1 MLSTIRSKLI
11 FGIVFLLML
20 LSVTA
25 AAGLFYVFKLD
36 TSIRNLSEDIA
47 PTIENTDDMIASL
60 WERGKVANEIM
71 ASESKEE
78 VKTLHDQFKPLN
90 DVFTT
95 SYDALK
101 PLISGD
107 EVRIASEA
115 VAADALLK
123 KNIERMYEAH
133 YAELEEEEKA
143 KRLLNNF
150 DEIGGQL
157 ITALDE
163 FAIENEAEM
172 AKAED
177 KGDMLATQYG
187 ATASDVNDV
196 LGELFERDYP
206 VVEAAL
212 KLQRYVI
219 EMQDTAGEYLAEEDA
234 TKLPAIRK
242 NFDALAVEVVSL
254 MAVLEEL
261 AESDEDKQDAID
273 LKNNFAK
280 WQVFALDD
288 EQLFDT
294 YRDQLEQEVLADNY
308 TEELEANI
316 TAADGY
322 LEQLAASA
330 DAIADTADE
339 QATVAVQTAVTM
351 VATFWVVALL
361 FGVMTTF
368 VLIRAIIKPV
378 DALLERLNDIAQ
390 GDGDLTQRVDDSG
403 KDEIAALGKAFN
415 GFVIKIQT
423 LVSQI
428 ATESGTL
435 NTAIGSISELSAR
448 VADRV
453 EVQSEEVESVVSS
466 IYQVNDAADS
476 ISSNAQNCS
485 EASRSASND
494 GESARQVVQQAVTS
508 VQGLAK
514 DIDLS
519 SSVIDQLNTEVARIV
534 SVLGVI
540 RDIAEQTNLLALNA
554 AIEAARAGEQGR
566 GFAVVADEV
575 RTLASR
581 TQNSTNE
588 IQGMIDS
595 LKKGA
600 DDAVESMRRSKTGGE
615 STVEYAQNAGDAL
628 ERITQ
633 AINNLNMMNEQI
645 ATAAEEQRAV
655 VNSANTS
662 ARNVKEVVE
671 ESRVAAKEN
680 LTYTQD
686 MRASLGKLSAL
697 VGQFR
702 V

>member
-11 FGIVFLLML
+11 SGIVLLLIL

-25 AAGLFYVFKLD
+25 GAGLFYVFKLD
-36 TSIRNLSEDIA
+36 LSIRSLSEDVT

-78 VKTLHDQFKPLN
+78 IKQLYEQFGPLN
-90 DVFTT
+90 NVFAE
-95 SYDALK
+95 SHEALK
-101 PLISGD
+101 GLLSGD
-107 EVRIASEA
+107 EVRMASEA
-115 VAADALLK
+115 DKANVSLNEYVQL
-123 KNIERMYEAH
+123 MYEAH

-143 KRLLNNF
+143 KRLLGDF
-150 DEIGGQL
+150 DQVGGLL
-157 ITALDE
+157 ISALDE
-163 FAIENEAEM
+163 FATENEAEM
-172 AKAED
+172 AKAEAR
-177 KGDMLATQYG
+177 GDALAVQFG
-187 ATASDVNDV
+187 ATAGDVNDV

-234 TKLPAIRK
+234 NNLPAIRT
-242 NFDALAVEVVSL
+242 NFDELGLQVVSL
-254 MAVLEEL
+254 VAILDNL
-261 AESDEDKQDAID
+261 AESAEDKQDAID
-273 LKNNFAK
+273 LRKNFAQ
-280 WQVFALDD
+280 WQSMALED
-288 EQLFDT
+288 ERLFDT
-294 YRDQLEQEVLADNY
+294 YRDQLEQEVAADKY
-308 TEELEANI
+308 TEELESYI
-316 TAADGY
+316 TLADGF
-322 LEQLAASA
+322 LEQLADSA
-330 DAIADTADE
+330 DSIADSADE
-339 QATVAVQTAVTM
+339 QAAVAVQTAVTM
-351 VATFWVVALL
+351 VAAVWIVAMV
-361 FGVMTTF
+361 FGAMTTY

-378 DALLERLNDIAQ
+378 DELLKRLNDIAQ

-403 KDEIAALGKAFN
+403 NDEIAALGKAFN
-415 GFVIKIQT
+415 GFVIKIQS

-428 ATESGTL
+428 ATESGVL
-435 NTAIGSISELSAR
+435 NTAIGSISDLSNR
-448 VADRV
+448 VSERV
-453 EVQSEEVESVVSS
+453 EVQSQEVESVVSS

-485 EASRSASND
+485 EASRSASDD

-600 DDAVESMRRSKTGGE
+600 DDAVESMKRSKTGGE

-628 ERITQ
+628 ERITL
-633 AINNLNMMNEQI
+633 AINNLNTMNQEI
-645 ATAAEEQRAV
+645 ATAAEEQRSV
-655 VNSANTS
+655 VHTANTS
-662 ARNVKEVVE
+662 AKNVKEVVE
-671 ESRVAAKEN
+671 ESRLAAKEN
-680 LTYTQD
+680 LNYTQD
-686 MRASLGKLSAL
+686 MRASLGKLSSL